1 MSNQCECMDG
11 PNPVDPTCLF
21 CGGTGEYV
29 SDERLEELRIA
40 YAELARPDRVKV
52 STFDKDRHQ
61 SDRQHL
67 AIVLALQI
75 ARVEED
81 GRVREWIGLPPAE
94 SDKS

>member
-1 MSNQCECMDG
+1 VNNQCECMDG
-11 PNPVDPTCLF
+11 PNLVDPTCLF

-29 SDERLEELRIA
+29 SDERLEELRVC

-52 STFDKDRHQ
+52 STFDKDRHH

-75 ARVEED
+75 ARAEEAE
-81 GRVREWIGLPPAE
+81 RVREWIGLPLTE